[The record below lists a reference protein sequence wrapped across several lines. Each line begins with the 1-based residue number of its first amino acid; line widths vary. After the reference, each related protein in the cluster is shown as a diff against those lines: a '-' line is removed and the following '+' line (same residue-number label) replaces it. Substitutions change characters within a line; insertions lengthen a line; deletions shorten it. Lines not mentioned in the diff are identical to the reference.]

1 MKPETRNMKT
11 WILLAVLTSSML
23 ISCQGNEKKEKKIE
37 PTETA
42 SMVVPKTWIKRRV
55 EKAKT
60 SLQQTDAGKVVWDAM
75 EAHGGLEKYY
85 SNGYLSFHFNY
96 QPLGEGVPRNTYQ
109 IVDTWSNKAR
119 QKEAK
124 DTTLQYGWN
133 GETAWK
139 VVKDSTSIPYDT
151 RFWALTP
158 YYFSAIPFVLDGAGV
173 NLELLPQTNYKG
185 QLNDVVKVTF
195 AESTG
200 DAPDDYYILYFSAE
214 SHKLTVIRYIVS
226 YPAYFKKGQHMP
238 EKFMDIF
245 GEQVVEGITF
255 PKSYKTYWLAA
266 DNLPGEYITAIELS
280 EISFKKDVKK
290 TYFDPPKDA
299 VIVDGL

>member
-1 MKPETRNMKT
+1 M
-11 WILLAVLTSSML
+11 
-23 ISCQGNEKKEKKIE
+23 
-37 PTETA
+37 
-42 SMVVPKTWIKRRV
+42 
-55 EKAKT
+55 
-60 SLQQTDAGKVVWDAM
+60 
-75 EAHGGLEKYY
+75 
-85 SNGYLSFHFNY
+85 
-96 QPLGEGVPRNTYQ
+96 
-109 IVDTWSNKAR
+109 
-119 QKEAK
+119 
-124 DTTLQYGWN
+124 
-133 GETAWK
+133 
-139 VVKDSTSIPYDT
+139 VKDSTSIPYDT

-173 NLELLPQTNYKG
+173 NLELLPQTTYKG

-238 EKFMDIF
+238 EKFMDVF